1 MAVSKDQF
9 KQFIRPQPGELVLYV
24 NNGYDVEAI
33 NISNKL
39 NAKINVYE
47 DLKPVTTMSLEVN
60 NAQREFHIVSSSL
73 FVGISGSYWS
83 YEVRPLDIS
92 ATGSSNTVEV
102 DIIPRPSDYRFKSSE
117 YNFLESSATENR
129 TNSFAYDVDY
139 SSGISAPVNKAAILN
154 NAATLA
160 QYQDLNYTATGLTR
174 GRYEGSKTTVDDYGV
189 SPSISA
195 TPFNAAIYPLN
206 LSNAI
211 ICSQS
216 LQERKIEPLLFTFD
230 SAYFDNA
237 LADAGINELDVDN
250 LVNPTPRRNL
260 ISTDVNQFFFGANP
274 TTATK
279 ADIEVTGSVNLANND
294 LLLYSGSNG
303 QEYLRVNTVTYN
315 GGNNLSTINVN
326 LLALQKYG
334 ETDIYPQGGR
344 ANRSG
349 GAVADDILYKIASDT
364 VFSTDQNQ
372 LFKVVNKKIFN
383 AVNKEIAIVDDNGKV
398 ILISTTCQV

>member
-1 MAVSKDQF
+1 MSVSKEQF

-33 NISNKL
+33 NISTKL
-39 NAKINVYE
+39 NSKINVYE
-47 DLKPVTTMSLEVN
+47 DLKPLTTMSLEVN
-60 NAQREFHIVSSSL
+60 SAVREFHIVSSSL
-73 FVGISGSYWS
+73 VVGISGSYWN
-83 YEVRPLDIS
+83 YEVKPLDIT
-92 ATGSSNTVEV
+92 ATGSTGTVEV
-102 DIIPRPSDYRFKSSE
+102 DIIPRPKDYRFQGSE
-117 YNFLESSATENR
+117 YNFLESTATENR
-129 TNSFAYDVDY
+129 TNTFAYDVDY
-139 SSGISAPVNKAAILN
+139 TAGGILPINRNAILGSS
-154 NAATLA
+154 ATPA
-160 QYQDLNYTATGLTR
+160 QYQDSNYTSVGLINS
-174 GRYEGSKTTVDDYGV
+174 RYGGAKTTVIDYGI

-195 TPFNAAIYPLN
+195 TPFDAAVYPLN

-216 LQERKIEPLLFTFD
+216 LQERNIQPLLFTFD

-237 LADAGINELDVDN
+237 IEDAGINELDVDN

-260 ISTDVNQFFFGANP
+260 ISTDINEFFFGANP
-274 TTATK
+274 TAATR
-279 ADIEVTGSVNLANND
+279 ADIEVTGSVNLSTND

-315 GGNNLSTINVN
+315 GGNNTSTINVN
-326 LLALQKYG
+326 LKALEKYG

-349 GAVADDILYKIASDT
+349 PAVADDILFKIASDT

-383 AVNKEIAIVDDNGKV
+383 AVNKEIAIVDDSGKV